1 MAEERAAFLMTE
13 CNQEVFSFAA
23 HFSRRVEASFTAG
36 QVSSDGGAL
45 LLRQADG
52 RINLL
57 GRLAACFTDR
67 RSPVFVQHQLDE
79 LLSQRIYGLALGY
92 EDVNDHEQLRHDP
105 LMAVLAGR
113 RKLEEPLAGK
123 STLNRLE
130 LSGGCDRY
138 HKIDYAAEKI
148 DALLGDLYIE
158 SHAQEPGQI
167 VLDLD
172 ATDIPLYGHQ
182 PERFFHGYYDSYC
195 YLPLYIFAGDQ
206 LLCARLRSSNVDGAA
221 GALDE
226 VKRIVAQ
233 LRSRW
238 PKVRIVLRAD
248 SGFCREELMA
258 WCETEENRV
267 DYLFG
272 LARNSRLQKIIGKQ
286 MHEAKLKHAETGQAA
301 RVFTEFPYQTRKS
314 WARSRRVVAKAEV
327 LDKGEN
333 PRFVVTSLAAHGW
346 AGRQLYEQFYC
357 QRGEMENRIK
367 EQMHLFAYRLS
378 TEEMKGNQLR
388 LYLSALAYTL
398 IEALRRLALKGTEWA
413 EAQVDT
419 IRLKLFKI
427 GALVRISARRV
438 WLELNSHYPWQHIYT
453 RVFHAL
459 RC

>member
-36 QVSSDGGAL
+36 QVSTDGGAL
-45 LLRQADG
+45 LLRQADRKVG
-52 RINLL
+52 LL
-57 GRLAACFTDR
+57 KRVVSCFIDR
-67 RSPVFVQHQLDE
+67 RSPVFIEHQLE
-79 LLSQRIYGLALGY
+79 EMLAQRIYGLALGY
-92 EDVNDHEQLRHDP
+92 EDLNDHEQLRHDP
-105 LMAVLAGR
+105 LMGVLAGR

-130 LSGGCDRY
+130 LAGGCMRY
-138 HKIDYAAEKI
+138 HKIDYVPAEI
-148 DALLGDLYIE
+148 DALLCDLFIE
-158 SHAQEPGQI
+158 SHAEAPDQI

-172 ATDIPLYGHQ
+172 ATDIPLHGHQ

-206 LLCARLRSSNVDGAA
+206 LLCARLRPSNLDGAA
-221 GALDE
+221 GALNE
-226 VKRIVAQ
+226 IKHIVAQ
-233 LRSRW
+233 LRRKW
-238 PKVRIVLRAD
+238 PQVRIVLRGD

-258 WCETEENRV
+258 WCEADENRV
-267 DYLFG
+267 DFLFG
-272 LARNSRLQKIIGKQ
+272 LARNKRLQKIIGGQ
-286 MHEAKLKHAETGQAA
+286 MHEAKLEHAETGKAA
-301 RVFTEFPYQTRKS
+301 RVFTEFAYQTKKS
-314 WARSRRVVAKAEV
+314 WARQRRVVAKAEY

-333 PRFVVTSLAAHGW
+333 PRFVVTSLSGDDWAA
-346 AGRQLYEQFYC
+346 RELYEKFYC

-367 EQMHLFAYRLS
+367 EQMCLFAYRLS

-398 IEALRRLALKGTEWA
+398 VEALRRLALKETEWA
-413 EAQVDT
+413 QAQVDT

-427 GALVRISARRV
+427 GVLVRISARRV
-438 WLELNSHYPWQHIYT
+438 WLELSSTYPWKQIYAKA
-453 RVFHAL
+453 FDAL